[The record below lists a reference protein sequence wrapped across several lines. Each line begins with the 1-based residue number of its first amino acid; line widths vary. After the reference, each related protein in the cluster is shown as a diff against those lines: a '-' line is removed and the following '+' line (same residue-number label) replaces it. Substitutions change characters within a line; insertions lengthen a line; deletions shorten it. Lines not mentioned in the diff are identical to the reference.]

1 MYQAIHSSK
10 YHSLFRSFALCV
22 MMCAI
27 GCQEPVYDEPNQ
39 SDENNEDNEPPQNYA
54 DSYVFDISVLS
65 EWSGNILPYQTT
77 MKFVLRDENN
87 DGQNAK
93 CYLGNSEFDCAFS
106 QTERKET
113 SKLVVSYDRF
123 KYDEIHKRLTKP
135 NEETQDIQS
144 HTLTCTKTACSDLLK
159 DKDLE
164 ELELNNLPDGDAK
177 TCLKLIADIHNIDI
191 ENPET
196 NPITSQ
202 DIADIKNDVGK
213 FSLLDC
219 SWEIGGAADIH
230 ALWNELGNMDSTN
243 DETQQLLSKPIRVGI
258 GDNFGV
264 SPYVTSSFDDIPAT
278 QMLTMMGMTVD
289 TLGNHSFDESLG
301 YLNKVLDHASYPFIA
316 TNLENVPQ
324 NLKNTY
330 KYALINVESNVQGK
344 ASLPVAFISA
354 LDVDTRESVF
364 TGRFGTLG
372 IGNYCAVAQTIE
384 EAYNEGARAFFILGH
399 LTAGEKSLR
408 QVLNAIFSFAEK
420 DKSFEDTDHCRQ
432 YINSLQ
438 NDPGVP
444 DCPSKLIIPLGRLL
458 ERFKTHETLN
468 RVLEDSH
475 IGNYRDF
482 IDTFMVLDP
491 EDPRRILA
499 TNVYNQLAREI
510 RHEIYQGIIGI
521 AIEGSDEPIM
531 TQIQLG
537 TEGPESA
544 VSYHCP
550 DTPKTWCGS
559 DETSYM
565 ACIQEK
571 SSKILSQS
579 TPLFIRQSSILP
591 DSSKNSIWLMQV
603 PNNGKQIGNLRV
615 QLNNISEDESHAAFA
630 AKSLSYS
637 LTPVLPAKNE
647 DVSKELIVVATCDD
661 IFHNLKTALPQNM
674 NSVFD
679 TCGDVYFK
687 YKDHEISD
695 EKSDKDSNEKSEID
709 ICIDKLKNLYEVDTL
724 PETFFYD
731 MQTFWQCLY
740 AAKEYIQCTDNT
752 VNSYMEKPIFKFVP
766 SIPNTT
772 EIQDRSESTGRTSL
786 VADIILDYVNHYQ
799 NENDKFDVVLINAGT
814 VRGTTAMTILANS
827 TIHELVPFENHV
839 KSVDLTVKQLV
850 DLLHQGL
857 NAQIG
862 HPKGTKGGFPV
873 VSGIQYAVEKTDAP
887 ENYQITEMWSVD
899 NEGCL
904 KDPLYLDIT
913 ENEYQ
918 GVFAKYKKKTNE
930 ETNKDEVQYDI
941 IINENHSCTSDK
953 NITFS
958 KSSHQKNLKL
968 ITLDF
973 ITTGGDAYKFND
985 EKVKIGKDNIK
996 NISNLPDNETVLSA
1010 IIKNYL
1016 SASNDN
1022 EDMKCEDL
1030 KIQANTKTITNKP
1043 AIDLYCRSGLKR
1055 YYLTTS
1061 DSNASTS
1068 SIWIDSYRSYA
1079 SYDDCTSQSA
1089 HEGE

>member
-1 MYQAIHSSK
+1 MYQRIHSSK

-22 MMCAI
+22 MMCAL
-27 GCQEPVYDEPNQ
+27 GCEKPEYVD
-39 SDENNEDNEPPQNYA
+39 SEDSFNDSSANYA

-65 EWSGNILPYQTT
+65 EWSGNILPYQAT
-77 MKFVLRDENN
+77 MKFVLHDENN
-87 DGQNAK
+87 DGQTAK

-106 QTERKET
+106 QNEGNH
-113 SKLVVSYDRF
+113 SSQLVVSYDRF
-123 KYDEIHKRLTKP
+123 KYDEISKTTPSQDEKVP
-135 NEETQDIQS
+135 NIQS
-144 HTLTCTKTACSDLLK
+144 HTLTCTPTECSGLLQ
-159 DKDLE
+159 DKD
-164 ELELNNLPDGDAK
+164 LNNLPDGDAK

-196 NPITSQ
+196 NPITYQ
-202 DIADIKNDVGK
+202 DIKNDVGK
-213 FSLLDC
+213 FRLLDC
-219 SWEIGGAADIH
+219 SWTIGGAADIH
-230 ALWNELGNMDSTN
+230 ALWNNLGNMDSTN
-243 DETQQLLSKPIRVGI
+243 DETKLHLSKPIRVGI

-264 SPYVTSSFDDIPAT
+264 SPYVTSSFDDMPAT
-278 QMLTMMGMTVD
+278 QMLSMMGMTVD

-301 YLNKVLDHASYPFIA
+301 YLNKVLAHASYPFIA

-324 NLKNTY
+324 NLDNTY
-330 KYALINVESNVQGK
+330 KYALINVESNDQDK

-399 LTAGEKSLR
+399 LTAGKDSLR

-432 YINSLQ
+432 YINSLE
-438 NDPGVP
+438 NDPAVP

-458 ERFKTHETLN
+458 ERFETHEVLN
-468 RVLEDSH
+468 DILNHSQIE
-475 IGNYRDF
+475 NYREF
-482 IDTFMVLDP
+482 IDAFLVLDP

-510 RHEIYQGIIGI
+510 RHEIYQSIIGI
-521 AIEGSDEPIM
+521 AIEGNDEPIM

-537 TEGPESA
+537 TKGPESA
-544 VSYHCP
+544 VSYHCS
-550 DTPKTWCGS
+550 DTEKSWCGS
-559 DETSYM
+559 DKTSYM

-591 DSSKNSIWLMQV
+591 DSSENSIWLMQV

-615 QLNNISEDESHAAFA
+615 QLNNISEDESYAAFA

-679 TCGDVYFK
+679 TCGDVYLK

-709 ICIDKLKNLYEVDTL
+709 ICIDELKNLYEVDTL

-740 AAKEYIQCTDNT
+740 AAKEYVQCEDNT
-752 VNSYMEKPIFKFVP
+752 VNSYMEKPIFKFDP
-766 SIPNTT
+766 PIPNTT

-814 VRGTTAMTILANS
+814 VRGTTAMTNLANS

-839 KSVDLTVKQLV
+839 KSVDLTVEQLAA
-850 DLLHQGL
+850 LLHQGL

-862 HPKGTKGGFPV
+862 HPKGTEGGFPV
-873 VSGIQYAVEKTDAP
+873 VSGIQYAVEKTDNP

-904 KDPLYLDIT
+904 KDPLYIDIT

-918 GVFAKYKKKTNE
+918 GVFAKYKKKPNE
-930 ETNKDEVQYDI
+930 ETNKDEVQYNI

-953 NITFS
+953 DITFS
-958 KSSHQKNLKL
+958 TSSHQASLKL

-1016 SASNDN
+1016 SASDDN
-1022 EDMKCEDL
+1022 ENMKCEDL

-1043 AIDLYCRSGLKR
+1043 AIELYCSSGLKR

-1061 DSNASTS
+1061 DSASKS
-1068 SIWIDSYRSYA
+1068 RWIDSYRSYD

>member
-1 MYQAIHSSK
+1 MYQRIHSSK

-27 GCQEPVYDEPNQ
+27 GCEQPEYVDSEDSFYD
-39 SDENNEDNEPPQNYA
+39 SSANYA

-65 EWSGNILPYQTT
+65 EWSGNILPYQAT
-77 MKFVLRDENN
+77 MKFVLRNENN

-93 CYLGNSEFDCAFS
+93 CYLGNSEFDCTFT
-106 QTERKET
+106 QNERKET

-135 NEETQDIQS
+135 NEETQDIQT
-144 HTLTCTKTACSDLLK
+144 HTLTCTPTECSGLLQ
-159 DKDLE
+159 DKD
-164 ELELNNLPDGDAK
+164 LNNLPDGDAK

-202 DIADIKNDVGK
+202 DIEDIKKAVGK

-219 SWEIGGAADIH
+219 SWDVGGAADIH

-330 KYALINVESNVQGK
+330 KYALINVESNDQGK

-399 LTAGEKSLR
+399 LTAGKESLR

-432 YINSLQ
+432 YINSLE

-444 DCPSKLIIPLGRLL
+444 DCPSKLIIPLERLL
-458 ERFKTHETLN
+458 ERFETHE
-468 RVLEDSH
+468 VLSDILSH
-475 IGNYRDF
+475 SQVGDYREF

-510 RHEIYQGIIGI
+510 RYEIYQGIIGI

-531 TQIQLG
+531 TQLQLG
-537 TEGPESA
+537 TEGPGSA
-544 VSYHCP
+544 VSYHCS
-550 DTPKTWCGS
+550 DTEKSWCGS

-615 QLNNISEDESHAAFA
+615 QLNNISENENHAAFA

-661 IFHNLKTALPQNM
+661 IFHKLKTDLPQNM
-674 NSVFD
+674 NSIFD
-679 TCGDVYFK
+679 TCGDVYLK
-687 YKDHEISD
+687 YKNHEISD

-709 ICIDKLKNLYEVDTL
+709 ICIDELKNLYEVDTL

-752 VNSYMEKPIFKFVP
+752 VNSYMEKPIFKFDP
-766 SIPNTT
+766 PIPNTT

-850 DLLHQGL
+850 ALLHQGL

-862 HPKGTKGGFPV
+862 HSKGTEGGFPV
-873 VSGIQYAVEKTDAP
+873 VSGIQYAVEKTDNP

-904 KDPLYLDIT
+904 KTPLYIDIT

-918 GVFAKYKKKTNE
+918 GVFAKYKKKPNE

-941 IINENHSCTSDK
+941 SINQRCTSDNSDNK
-953 NITFS
+953 DITFS
-958 KSSHQKNLKL
+958 TSSHQASLKL

-1016 SASNDN
+1016 SASDDN
-1022 EDMKCEDL
+1022 EDVTSMKCEDL
-1030 KIQANTKTITNKP
+1030 KIQANTKTITKKT
-1043 AIDLYCRSGLKR
+1043 AIKLYCSSGLKR

-1068 SIWIDSYRSYA
+1068 SIWIDSYRSYD

-1089 HEGE
+1089 QKGE